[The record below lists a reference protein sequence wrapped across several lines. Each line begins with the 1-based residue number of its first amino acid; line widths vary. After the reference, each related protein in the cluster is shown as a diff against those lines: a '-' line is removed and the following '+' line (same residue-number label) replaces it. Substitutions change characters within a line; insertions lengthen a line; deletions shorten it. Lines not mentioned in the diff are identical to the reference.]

1 MKTNKMYHS
10 YKKLNQKSISSQIMD
25 KYCMLIGPCPTP
37 TMHHAHSKNAL
48 LHCLAYSSV
57 NNQQNKSQI
66 ANMQH
71 LHFTDWQMT

>member
-1 MKTNKMYHS
+1 MYHS
-10 YKKLNQKSISSQIMD
+10 YKNLNQKSISSQLMN
-25 KYCMLIGPCPTP
+25 KYCILTGPCPTP
-37 TMHHAHSKNAL
+37 TMHHADRKNTL
-48 LHCLAYSSV
+48 LHCLAYTSV